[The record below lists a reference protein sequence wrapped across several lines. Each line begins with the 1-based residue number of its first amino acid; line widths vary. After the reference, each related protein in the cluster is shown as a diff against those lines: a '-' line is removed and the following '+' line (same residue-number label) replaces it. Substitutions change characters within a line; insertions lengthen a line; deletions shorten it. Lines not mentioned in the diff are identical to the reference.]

1 MANPPIHEG
10 LLLDET
16 VTYTLTELTE
26 IGSTEEK
33 IVIEMVEYG
42 IVEPEGENPEKWIF
56 RSKSIIRFQKAIRL
70 HQDLN
75 INWPGISLALDLL
88 DEVHELRQLV
98 QTLQKS

>member
-1 MANPPIHEG
+1 MEKPPIHEG

-16 VTYTLTELTE
+16 VTYTLTELTQF
-26 IGSTEEK
+26 GGLQEK
-33 IVIEMVEYG
+33 IIIEMVEYG
-42 IVEPEGENPEKWIF
+42 IVEPEGENQEKWIF

-98 QTLQKS
+98 KTLQKD